1 MPDRTVVSLPPY
13 VHRPYEVFVN
23 GVLQSEG
30 TDFQVVGSSL
40 MFERSFVPA
49 PRLAFWRWIFILTIG
64 LVVGGYEPHDTIDVV
79 YSLDGRR
86 SVASLKPPLSETD
99 RTSPAARD
107 GRSGRSRSR
116 SAPS

>member
-1 MPDRTVVSLPPY
+1 MPARTVVSLPPY
-13 VHRPYEVFVN
+13 VQRPYEVFVN

-40 MFERSFVPA
+40 MFERSFAPA

-79 YSLDGRR
+79 YSRDGRR
-86 SVASLKPPLSETD
+86 SVASLKPPAEAG
-99 RTSPAARD
+99 RTLPAGRD
-107 GRSGRSRSR
+107 GGSTNSRSSR
-116 SAPS
+116 SPS